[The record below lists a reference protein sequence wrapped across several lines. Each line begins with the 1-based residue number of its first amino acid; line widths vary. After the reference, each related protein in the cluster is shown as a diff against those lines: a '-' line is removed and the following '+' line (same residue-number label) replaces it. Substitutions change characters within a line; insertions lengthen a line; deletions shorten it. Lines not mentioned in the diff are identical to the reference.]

1 MKAIRKSYPT
11 DLTDEQWELI
21 KPMIPL
27 AKTGGR
33 PRTTNMKEV
42 FNALLYMVRAGCAWR
57 LLPNDF
63 PKWPTVYDYFR
74 EWKLDGTWEKMNDR
88 LRQYVRVIEDHH
100 PHPSASALDSQSV
113 ATASMIKQ
121 DVGYDAAK
129 KTKGRKRHLLV
140 DTLGLVLTIVVTAA
154 DTPEREGAKQ
164 VLAKTHQQREK
175 YPRLV
180 RIWVDGGYRGEEF
193 LRWVMDT
200 YLWALEVVL
209 RPREAQGFVLLPRR
223 WVVERTFGWLNWS
236 RRLSKDYERS
246 TDSAQSFI
254 YISMIGI
261 MLRRL
266 A

>member
-1 MKAIRKSYPT
+1 
-11 DLTDEQWELI
+11 
-21 KPMIPL
+21 
-27 AKTGGR
+27 
-33 PRTTNMKEV
+33 MKEI
-42 FNALLYMVRAGCAWR
+42 FNALLYIVRAGCAWR
-57 LLPNDF
+57 LLPHDF
-63 PKWPTVYDYFR
+63 PKWPTVNDYFCN
-74 EWKLDGTWEKMNDR
+74 WKKDNTWEKMNER

-100 PHPSASALDSQSV
+100 LHPSASALDSQSV
-113 ATASMIKQ
+113 STASMIKK

-129 KTKGRKRHLLV
+129 KTKGRKRHLV

-154 DTPEREGAKQ
+154 DVPEREGAKQ

-180 RIWVDGGYRGEEF
+180 RIWVDGGYREEEF

-209 RPREAQGFVLLPRR
+209 RPTEAQGFVLLPRR

-236 RRLSKDYERS
+236 RRLSDYERA
-246 TDSAQSFI
+246 TDSAKAFI

-266 A
+266 AWSDLFKHSLRGSFGLSLATFNFLI

>member
-1 MKAIRKSYPT
+1 
-11 DLTDEQWELI
+11 
-21 KPMIPL
+21 
-27 AKTGGR
+27 
-33 PRTTNMKEV
+33 
-42 FNALLYMVRAGCAWR
+42 
-57 LLPNDF
+57 LLPHDF

-74 EWKLDGTWEKMNDR
+74 NWKKDNTWEKMNDR

-113 ATASMIKQ
+113 SMIKQ

-129 KTKGRKRHLLV
+129 KTKGRNRHLLV
-140 DTLGLVLTIVVTAA
+140 DTLGLVLTIVVMVA
-154 DTPEREGAKQ
+154 DLPEREGAKQ

-209 RPREAQGFVLLPRR
+209 RPTKAQGFVLLPRR
-223 WVVERTFGWLNWS
+223 WVVERTFGWLKWS
-236 RRLSKDYERS
+236 RRLSKDYESS
-246 TDSAQSFI
+246 TDSAKAFI

>member
-1 MKAIRKSYPT
+1 MKAVRKSYPT

-33 PRTTNMKEV
+33 PRTTDMKKV
-42 FNALLYMVRAGCAWR
+42 FNALLYIVRAGCAWR

-63 PKWPTVYDYFR
+63 PKWSTVYDYFR
-74 EWKLDGTWEKMNDR
+74 KWKLDDTWEKMNDK
-88 LRQYVRVIEDHH
+88 LRQYVRVIEEHH
-100 PHPSASALDSQSV
+100 PDPSASALDSQSV
-113 ATASMIKQ
+113 AVASMIKQ

-140 DTLGLVLTIVVTAA
+140 DTLGLILTVVVTAA
-154 DTPEREGAKQ
+154 NVPEREGAKQ

-236 RRLSKDYERS
+236 RRLSKDYEKS
-246 TDSAQSFI
+246 TSSAEAFI
-254 YISMIGI
+254 YISMISI
-261 MLRRL
+261 MVKRL